1 MSKTE
6 MKAEI
11 ANIKPGKIDG
21 AGNKVIHILA
31 KGNEYCIYE
40 IENQDINY
48 RLRVEIDGFTD
59 DSEKELVRKFNIV
72 KNGYLLAKGL
82 LYRSQYYGMM
92 KNRVSHILSACFQN
106 DETPSGTEF
115 DSLIEEIREE
125 IKRTSLNRLYYFMP
139 SIILTIISSFLC
151 IFNSELRITNYQD
164 WHILI
169 VILSALLGN
178 SISILS
184 SISKINFEESTFS
197 LYYSLMGIE
206 RIFLSCVAGAISYF
220 LIRSKF
226 IFPQIEIM
234 DYWKIMCIVV
244 VASFSEKL
252 VPNLL
257 GKIDKKFVVK

>member
-6 MKAEI
+6 PKPEI
-11 ANIKPGKIDG
+11 ASIKPGKIDA
-21 AGNKVIHILA
+21 AGNKVLHILA

-40 IENQDINY
+40 IEHQDINY

-59 DSEKELVRKFNIV
+59 ESEKELVNKFNIV
-72 KNGYLLAKGL
+72 KNGYIISKGL

-106 DETPSGTEF
+106 DELPTGNEF
-115 DSLIEEIREE
+115 DSLILEINEE
-125 IKRTSLNRLYYFMP
+125 IKRTSVNRLYYFMP
-139 SIILTIISSFLC
+139 SIILTLVFSLLC
-151 IFNSELRITNYQD
+151 VFYSELRITNYQN

-184 SISKINFEESTFS
+184 SIHKINFEERTFS
-197 LYYSLMGIE
+197 LYYSFMGIE
-206 RIFLSCVAGAISYF
+206 RMFLSCVAGAISYF

-226 IFPQIEIM
+226 LFPQIEIT

-244 VASFSEKL
+244 VAAFSEKL

-257 GKIDKKFVVK
+257 GKIDKKFKVK